1 MAEKAKRGI
10 GELALRTMCLVAV
23 AKGKV
28 YRDDWT
34 VFRKVLVAFDS
45 PMTQEVIRE
54 NVLNTCKSLKGVSL
68 TTSAAALTEE
78 LKGIDDAGRRRLLAK
93 AIGILSAGVTLSEAK
108 QVVQLLSDALQ
119 RSEPLPESATS
130 ECAGRQRTE
139 IALLP
144 TPGAL
149 TARVKVNGDG
159 TQDVDAPLLEPAAD
173 FVFADRAKAEPTRGY
188 WECPRCGSNDIYIGS
203 TSVTRQGGMLLH
215 EIGDTGFMA
224 AHAVGGGSEIVEAVK
239 CRRCGELL
247 IGDRDYRR
255 SLDEIALE
263 KQLESQA
270 IGKGCLSALL
280 AYAIPVAVML
290 PIFSWNDPS
299 QDQVVLAVL
308 CGIVGVII
316 ASVLYMGVLS
326 HCGFDLRRE
335 TRFGDVHS
343 GCLLVVLGAI
353 LLTAVIV
360 VGILLPGLITDWRLQ
375 WASKGKVDEADAR
388 LLAWGVKHLEKCGE
402 SPCSE
407 VIPANMMPSRLYLR
421 RVSSVTPGAARIL
434 ASLSGCDLILHDLKS
449 LEPAV
454 AEELARHSGELELI
468 GLTGLSEQAAQALS
482 RHDGPLCLM
491 RLKAL
496 TNTALARQLVDPRN
510 IDVMLHLNGLAELS
524 PEIATILAQ
533 CRQSLHLDGLATL
546 SVETAKALA
555 EHKADRDKYL
565 SINGLTTLSDE
576 AAEALASHQGK
587 VSLAGLTK
595 LSNRAAAALR
605 ANPDIELPKRFRE

>member
-1 MAEKAKRGI
+1 
-10 GELALRTMCLVAV
+10 
-23 AKGKV
+23 
-28 YRDDWT
+28 
-34 VFRKVLVAFDS
+34 
-45 PMTQEVIRE
+45 
-54 NVLNTCKSLKGVSL
+54 
-68 TTSAAALTEE
+68 
-78 LKGIDDAGRRRLLAK
+78 
-93 AIGILSAGVTLSEAK
+93 
-108 QVVQLLSDALQ
+108 
-119 RSEPLPESATS
+119 
-130 ECAGRQRTE
+130 
-139 IALLP
+139 
-144 TPGAL
+144 
-149 TARVKVNGDG
+149 
-159 TQDVDAPLLEPAAD
+159 
-173 FVFADRAKAEPTRGY
+173 
-188 WECPRCGSNDIYIGS
+188 
-203 TSVTRQGGMLLH
+203 
-215 EIGDTGFMA
+215 
-224 AHAVGGGSEIVEAVK
+224 
-239 CRRCGELL
+239 
-247 IGDRDYRR
+247 
-255 SLDEIALE
+255 
-263 KQLESQA
+263 
-270 IGKGCLSALL
+270 
-280 AYAIPVAVML
+280 ML

-524 PEIATILAQ
+524 
-533 CRQSLHLDGLATL
+533 
-546 SVETAKALA
+546 VETAKALA